1 MIRRIHILATV
12 FLSFVPITCLQ
23 AQEHLPEKISIIL
36 GSGITLPCVEE
47 NRTDFFN
54 ENHYRAGYDL
64 MTEGRYYFTPRFA
77 TGLRYDYLRVAYL
90 PDKIHVHYVRPNI
103 TFRYLWNE
111 GKKGCFLSLGIG
123 YMNYQELM
131 YKRKGRVGTL
141 FQRGYCGLS
150 LDIGYEFHIAKRISG
165 MFRADAF
172 TADWFANPDATLFN
186 PDDYD
191 DGVNHSWFKNN
202 ITFFNIGFAIQFGR

>member
-77 TGLRYDYLRVAYL
+77 TGLRYDYLRVAYCRTRYMF
-90 PDKIHVHYVRPNI
+90 IMYVPTSLSV
-103 TFRYLWNE
+103 TFGMRE
-111 GKKGCFLSLGIG
+111 
-123 YMNYQELM
+123 
-131 YKRKGRVGTL
+131 RKVAS
-141 FQRGYCGLS
+141 Y
-150 LDIGYEFHIAKRISG
+150 
-165 MFRADAF
+165 
-172 TADWFANPDATLFN
+172 
-186 PDDYD
+186 
-191 DGVNHSWFKNN
+191 HSVSD
-202 ITFFNIGFAIQFGR
+202 T